1 MATLTNQGAATAARV
16 RAIAYWV
23 STLLLSSELLAG
35 GIWGILAIPRTRMM
49 LQHLGYPTYFDMFLG
64 VWYTLGGIAILAP
77 RFPRLKEW
85 AYAGATFVY
94 SGAVVSHVAV
104 HDSVGTAVPPAV
116 FLILTFTSWA
126 TRPASRRLAD
136 RTN

>member
-1 MATLTNQGAATAARV
+1 MAAPTNQGAATAARV
-16 RAIAYWV
+16 RAVVYWA
-23 STLLLSSELLAG
+23 STLLLSSELLTG
-35 GIWGILAIPRTRMM
+35 GMWGILAIPRTRMM
-49 LQHLGYPTYFDMFLG
+49 LQHLGYPAYFNMFLG

-94 SGAVVSHVAV
+94 SGAVVSHFAV

-116 FLILTFTSWA
+116 FLILSFTSWA